1 MHNLTNTM
9 SQDLRGHGGLA
20 EWIDSLHVRARVKL
34 AIPSWQLVP
43 IIKKAVK
50 TLVQDQDLTL
60 AFGTPFTVAMKDLVH
75 SKDGEAMLDVME
87 TLDYEIRHDPMW
99 KHLLIKKQTDVPF
112 AVATA
117 LRMGMDHQQFTAE

>member
-1 MHNLTNTM
+1 M
-9 SQDLRGHGGLA
+9 
-20 EWIDSLHVRARVKL
+20 
-34 AIPSWQLVP
+34 VP

-60 AFGTPFTVAMKDLVH
+60 AFGTPFTVAMKIH

-99 KHLLIKKQTDVPF
+99 KHLLIKKQTGVPF
-112 AVATA
+112 TVATA